1 MQTPI
6 NKETLKT
13 LLGRL
18 KLCIPIIQ
26 RDYAHGRP
34 DAKARSVR
42 AVLIDDI
49 INCLEG
55 GSGIDF
61 NFVYGISLGDDI
73 FYPVDGQQRV
83 TTLYLFHWY
92 LAVRCGGEVVKGFN
106 QLKPFEYETRSSAA
120 EFFRQL
126 RKAAQDREAGCENKA
141 VAILCD
147 SSVSSLEAKL
157 KDSVWY
163 RHNWGNDPT
172 VQSAITMLNDI
183 HQKLR
188 GKEQAQLAVM
198 YEALDKITFQLELE
212 RAEDAEALAAKS
224 YLRMNARGKPLNGF
238 ENLKAMLDGIDS
250 RCNAGKGYDLSQKY
264 DTVFINRLFN
274 DAKSDTFDLE
284 KVTLEINKRSFAM
297 FRNLYII
304 TCKLFGREC
313 PSFTDDQSFIN
324 TIYGYC
330 RKSVLA
336 KEELEILDTYISMTV
351 RVFELYCALED
362 PSEST
367 KVFDMLFGNV
377 AYHSREVLS
386 LVFTA
391 LHSNC
396 KPQVKEKQCLLLSY
410 VCENLYLTSV
420 KDINAL
426 AEKSAAVDVY
436 DYFRSA
442 SETDIADAFTGVQP
456 WRIKEQKIK
465 ATLLRLNN
473 RDDYWFRELE
483 ARGDRS
489 VRYLLYITDYWTG
502 SGNYKL
508 LTTYH
513 TTAEKYFLAKDNS
526 LACEWKKL
534 WAVSQFLDNQR
545 ALLPACDIEAL
556 CGRYER
562 WSDSFYRWDSDSAIK
577 ENVPYLLRIKDI
589 YDNVGA
595 YLQLITQLAN
605 HGACWLRSAVGYD
618 VHKLLDVKLEYDVVR
633 KIAVIADAH
642 TRYDMFMI
650 KTISSYVSEGI
661 VPILRMR
668 MDEVVFTPQ
677 EAKAIDG
684 SIYCN
689 DTHIKLNFLREL
701 KIADIANRNFAAAD
715 CLSGEYLTMSAP
727 KRHCYSVFCFTGNYV
742 CDQYVYDITAYM
754 QAMLND
760 EQVTAHLT
768 FSALVQ
774 DKIKVWEMFK
784 NINRYGFS
792 RTERRQKIFE
802 LSKTYD
808 LTAQTCV
815 PVKQYFL

>member
-13 LLGRL
+13 LLGRF

-49 INCLEG
+49 ISCLEG

-92 LAVRCGGEVVKGFN
+92 LAVRSGGEIVKEFN
-106 QLKPFEYETRSSAA
+106 RFKPFEYETRSSAA

-126 RKAAQDREAGCENKA
+126 RKAAQDCEAGCENKA

-147 SSVSSLEAKL
+147 SSVSSLEAAL

-183 HQKLR
+183 HDKLR
-188 GKEQAQLAVM
+188 GREQAQLAEM
-198 YEALDKITFQLELE
+198 YEALDKMTFQLELE
-212 RAEDAEALAAKS
+212 KSEDAEALAAKS

-250 RCNAGKGYDLSQKY
+250 RCNAGKGYALSQKY
-264 DTVFINRLFN
+264 DTKFINRLFN

-284 KVTLEINKRSFAM
+284 EVTREINKRSFAM
-297 FRNLYII
+297 FRNLYIV

-313 PSFTDDQSFIN
+313 PSSNDDQSFIN
-324 TIYGYC
+324 TIYGYF
-330 RKSVLA
+330 RSSSLA
-336 KEELEILDTYISMTV
+336 KEELELLDTYVSMTV
-351 RVFELYCALED
+351 RVFELYCALTTPCEG
-362 PSEST
+362 T
-367 KVFDMLFGNV
+367 KQVFDILFGNV
-377 AYHSREVLS
+377 AYFSREVLS

-391 LHSNC
+391 LHSNLA
-396 KPQVKEKQCLLLSY
+396 PQDKEKQYLLLSY
-410 VCENLYLTSV
+410 VCENLLVNGASH
-420 KDINAL
+420 INAL
-426 AEKSAAVDVY
+426 AEKSAAADVY
-436 DYFRSA
+436 GYFRST
-442 SETDIADAFTGVQP
+442 SETDIADALTGVEA

-465 ATLLRLNN
+465 AALLRQNN
-473 RDDYWFRELE
+473 QDDYWFRALE

-502 SGNYKL
+502 SGNFSL
-508 LTTYH
+508 LTKYH
-513 TTAEKYFLAKDNS
+513 PIAEKYFLNRENS

-534 WAVSQFLDNQR
+534 WAVSQYLDGKT
-545 ALLPACDIEAL
+545 ALLPACDIEAQ
-556 CGRYER
+556 CGRYEC
-562 WSDSFYRWDSDSAIK
+562 WSDSFYCWGSDSALK
-577 ENVPYLLRIKDI
+577 ENVPYLLRIKDT
-589 YDNVGA
+589 YDNVA
-595 YLQLITQLAN
+595 VYLQRITQLAN
-605 HGACWLRSAVGYD
+605 HGACWLRSAVGRD
-618 VHKLLDVKLEYDVVR
+618 IQKLLDVKLEYDACG
-633 KIAVIADAH
+633 KIAVLANAR
-642 TRYDMFMI
+642 TRYDMFLL
-650 KTISSYVSEGI
+650 KTTFSYVSDGI
-661 VPILRMR
+661 VPILRTR
-668 MDEVVFTPQ
+668 MEEVVFDPQ

-701 KIADIANRNFAAAD
+701 KIADIANRSFAAAD
-715 CLSGEYLTMSAP
+715 CLSSEYLTMSAP

-742 CDQYVYDITAYM
+742 CDEYAYDITADM

-760 EQVTAHLT
+760 EQVAPALT

-784 NINRYGFS
+784 KINYYGFNKKS
-792 RTERRQKIFE
+792 PKSFE
-802 LSKTYD
+802 LSKLYPAA
-808 LTAQTCV
+808 LTASV
-815 PVKQYFL
+815 NHHFL